1 MTPEH
6 LKELLQDV
14 ADHAAADIHIQR
26 NAVVFESYLPR
37 RWPQVNWDRLLS
49 LYGDH
54 PGDWPAI
61 IAEYLEM
68 AAKDPPDQDPESQ
81 PQPPAL
87 PLQVIGHAHDMFSDE
102 LRPVYN
108 REHLL
113 GETLPRDDDTTAP
126 AAPPA
131 ATEQPSP
138 IPPVPQLEPKNRSDA
153 YEQEARIVLDRCL
166 QETETWKLHIGK
178 PASPEISRHIIGSR
192 DVIIAASHALN
203 KAIKADTVAKE
214 QAWTDANVLLGDAGI
229 IMAQAMIAA
238 HSAEAA
244 QASSADS
251 PTQPMADA
259 AWRDL
264 QRIEATA
271 DAARTA
277 LAYWQGREDARR
289 NTTA

>member
-1 MTPEH
+1 MNPEH

-14 ADHAAADIHIQR
+14 ADHAAGDIHIQG

-37 RWPQVNWDRLLS
+37 RWPQINWDRLLA

-54 PGDWPAI
+54 PEDWSAI
-61 IAEYLEM
+61 IAEYIEL
-68 AAKDPPDQDPESQ
+68 AASDPPDQDPDSQ

-87 PLQVIGHAHDMFSDE
+87 PLQVIGHARDLFSDE

-108 REHLL
+108 REPLP
-113 GETLPRDDDTTAP
+113 GETLPPDQNP

-131 ATEQPSP
+131 PEQPRL
-138 IPPVPQLEPKNRSDA
+138 IPPAPQLEPRSRADA

-166 QETETWKLHIGK
+166 RENETWELHIGK

-192 DVIIAASHALN
+192 DAIVAASHALDH
-203 KAIKADTVAKE
+203 AIKADAAAKE

-238 HSAEAA
+238 HSAEANLGPDA
-244 QASSADS
+244 ENPA
-251 PTQPMADA
+251 PRLADA

-264 QRIEATA
+264 QRIEAVA
-271 DAARTA
+271 DTARTA
-277 LAYWQGREDARR
+277 LAYWQGREDAIVPT
-289 NTTA
+289 N